1 MRSKDRRNRAYIHNL
16 EIQPASL
23 YLYCLLMMTGKNR
36 AGQHLSEAS
45 ELPLHPLIRGKWRLP
60 ILLCLADGPLRLS
73 ELRKA
78 LPDASKKVLVDNLHG
93 LERLGVI
100 ERVDLSTR
108 VRRVEYA
115 LSEMSREKVL
125 RLLSALQGLQIGGE
139 PALGPTEK

>member
-1 MRSKDRRNRAYIHNL
+1 MAPNR
-16 EIQPASL
+16 
-23 YLYCLLMMTGKNR
+23 T
-36 AGQHLSEAS
+36 
-45 ELPLHPLIRGKWRLP
+45 LIRGKWRLP

-78 LPDASKKVLVDNLHG
+78 LPNASKKVLVDNLHG
-93 LERLGVI
+93 LERLDVI

-115 LSEMSREKVL
+115 LSEMSRDKVL

-139 PALGPTEK
+139 PALRPVDNDADIDSERSARNDAFCSGCERIQYEVKRDFINK

>member
-1 MRSKDRRNRAYIHNL
+1 
-16 EIQPASL
+16 
-23 YLYCLLMMTGKNR
+23 MTGKNR
-36 AGQHLSEAS
+36 AHQHLPEAL

-60 ILLCLADGPLRLS
+60 ILSCLAKGPLRLS

-78 LPDASKKVLVDNLHG
+78 LPDASKKVLVENLHD

-115 LSEMSREKVL
+115 LSEMSRDKVL

-139 PALGPTEK
+139 PALRPTEK

>member
-1 MRSKDRRNRAYIHNL
+1 
-16 EIQPASL
+16 
-23 YLYCLLMMTGKNR
+23 
-36 AGQHLSEAS
+36 
-45 ELPLHPLIRGKWRLP
+45 
-60 ILLCLADGPLRLS
+60 LADGPLRLS

-115 LSEMSREKVL
+115 LSEMSRDKVL
-125 RLLSALQGLQIGGE
+125 RLLSAFQGLQIGGE
-139 PALGPTEK
+139 PALRPTEK

>member
-1 MRSKDRRNRAYIHNL
+1 M
-16 EIQPASL
+16 
-23 YLYCLLMMTGKNR
+23 
-36 AGQHLSEAS
+36 
-45 ELPLHPLIRGKWRLP
+45 
-60 ILLCLADGPLRLS
+60 ADGPLRLS

-115 LSEMSREKVL
+115 LSEMSRDKVL

-139 PALGPTEK
+139 PALRPTEK